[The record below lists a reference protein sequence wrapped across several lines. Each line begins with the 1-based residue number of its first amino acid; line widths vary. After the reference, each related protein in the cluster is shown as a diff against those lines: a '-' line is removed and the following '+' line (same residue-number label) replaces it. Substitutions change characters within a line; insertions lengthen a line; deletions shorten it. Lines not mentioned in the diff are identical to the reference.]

1 MTGCIAVLVL
11 VAGIASG
18 GPQGDSGGWNFVRP
32 YVVPEPAEMTCVSN
46 VCVRLDGAARVRLV
60 TGETRNADWLSDHLA
75 AALHVRPSV
84 EVSTG
89 EGLPT
94 GDAYRLS
101 ADASGFTVRAADL
114 AGVRNAFQTLRQI
127 LVAERG
133 VAAAKAWISPAF
145 EIADRPAH
153 DFRAVHVC
161 WFPETEARH
170 VERLIRAAAACKF
183 NCVILESWGTFRF
196 ETNPWYGWP
205 EGSMT
210 KDVVRRLADLARDL
224 GVTLVPQI
232 NVFGHAAASRGGAG
246 KHAGI
251 DLHPERASLFEPRA
265 GWTWCLT
272 NPEVFRVQCELLAE
286 MHEAFGNPP
295 YFHIGCDEAD
305 QPTCPRC
312 RATDWPVTVG
322 EHIRKV
328 REFLAKRG
336 ARALMW
342 HDMLVSKDEP
352 AFADLP
358 RYPVNGASKEVCGK
372 LLARIPEDVVVCD
385 WYYGPERE
393 TFPTWKRFAETGHA
407 VVPCSWDDVFGTVS
421 MGRAAEKAKVFGFM
435 ATTWHTPCGT
445 ALYRILLPAA
455 YAAWGQTDAY
465 MRYPLYGHTC
475 DKHDFATIWRQ
486 AGWDMGMASED
497 EAGWDHDSVPVRT
510 VTGK

>member
-1 MTGCIAVLVL
+1 MTGCIAALVL
-11 VAGIASG
+11 AAGIASG

-32 YVVPEPAEMTCVSN
+32 YVVPEPAGMTYVSN
-46 VCVRLDGAARVRLV
+46 VCVRLDGATRVRLV

-84 EVSTG
+84 EVSTD

-114 AGVRNAFQTLRQI
+114 AGVRNAFQTLRQV

-145 EIADRPAH
+145 EISDRPAH

-224 GVTLVPQI
+224 GVALVPQI

-272 NPEVFRVQCELLAE
+272 SPEVFRVQCELLAE

-305 QPTCPRC
+305 PPSCPTC
-312 RATDWPVTVG
+312 RAQDYVG
-322 EHIRKV
+322 LIASNITRVATLLE
-328 REFLAKRG
+328 KRG
-336 ARALMW
+336 ARAMMW
-342 HDMLVSKDEP
+342 HDMLLKQGAWGRFYANAKNGEEKILGM
-352 AFADLP
+352 LP
-358 RYPVNGASKEVCGK
+358 KSV
-372 LLARIPEDVVVCD
+372 IICD
-385 WYYGPERE
+385 WFYGNVVNSGYP
-393 TFPTWKRFAETGHA
+393 TFAHFRKAGYDLLTSPWDVPTATLVQA
-407 VVPCSWDDVFGTVS
+407 
-421 MGRAAEKAKVFGFM
+421 RAARAAGALGVLG
-435 ATTWHTPCGT
+435 TTWHHVYKDSLGREFVPT
-445 ALYRILLPAA
+445 ASG
-455 YAAWGQTDAY
+455 AWGTGGDVS
-465 MRYPLYGHTC
+465 MFIDH
-475 DKHDFATIWRQ
+475 WRQ
-486 AGWDMGMASED
+486 MGWDANVQDSD
-497 EAGWDHDSVPVRT
+497 ETGV
-510 VTGK
+510 VTDQIPSRSNIEFRPGF